1 MPITHFAANE
11 DLDAR
16 YGSGSP
22 ASIFFAIFTSMPDLA
37 GAGAAEPTDTAYA
50 RIEKTNNATNF
61 PAAALGVKT
70 VDVEVAW
77 AAADDGYT
85 MVGIG
90 LYDASTGGNL
100 MHYQQLAA
108 NQEVPVGD
116 FPRFAAGEIQII
128 R

>member
-1 MPITHFAANE
+1 MPITHYAANI

-16 YGSGSP
+16 YGSSSP
-22 ASIFFAIFTSMPDLA
+22 ATVYFAIFTSLPDLA
-37 GAGAAEPTDTAYA
+37 GAGSAEPTDTAYA
-50 RIEKTNNATNF
+50 RVAVTNNATNF
-61 PAAALGVKT
+61 PAAGSGIKT
-70 VDVEVAW
+70 VDIEVAW

-90 LYDASTGGNL
+90 IYDASTGGNL

-108 NQEVPVGD
+108 NQVVPIGD
-116 FPRFAAGEIQII
+116 FPRFAAGEIRLI